1 MTMMKKAYI
10 IPQTTVD
17 VAEAEQMLAVSMLNP
32 NKDAQT
38 ITIYEDEYDGEFSAK
53 EYSIDW

>member
-17 VAEAEQMLAVSMLNP
+17 VAEAEQMLAVSLLDP
-32 NKDAQT
+32 NRDTQT
-38 ITIYEDEYDGEFSAK
+38 IKINEDEYDGEFKAK
-53 EYSIDW
+53 ENAIDW

>member
-1 MTMMKKAYI
+1 MMKKAYS

-38 ITIYEDEYDGEFSAK
+38 ITIYDEDYDGEFSTK